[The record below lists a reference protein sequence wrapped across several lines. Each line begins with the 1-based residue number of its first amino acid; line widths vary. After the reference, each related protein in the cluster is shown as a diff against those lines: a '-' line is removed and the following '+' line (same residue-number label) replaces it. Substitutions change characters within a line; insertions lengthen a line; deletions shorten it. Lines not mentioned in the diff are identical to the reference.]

1 MYGKMSQMKRYE
13 VRPPAPREIHE
24 NLAPHPEFLRNLL
37 FARGIESL
45 EEAKRFLEP
54 SYDDHTHN
62 PFLIAGMDKAVQRIV
77 KAIKNNESLVIY
89 SDYDHD
95 GIPGGVILH
104 DFFKK
109 IGYKN
114 FSNYIPHRYTEGYGL
129 NEKAVETLS
138 EEGATLIIT
147 VDCGINDVLPVQRA
161 NELRVDVIITDH
173 HLTQEILPQAFVIL
187 NSKQD
192 HCDYPNQML
201 CGAAVAFKLVQALL
215 SFPYGEVSDNKQK
228 TLAEYFGVG
237 SGWEKWLLDL
247 VGISTIADMVP
258 LVGEN
263 RVLARYGLTVLQKTR
278 RPGLQKLLRRMNI
291 RQNNIT
297 EDDIGF
303 MIAPRINA
311 ASRMGD
317 PRLAFDLLS
326 STDED
331 GKSDA
336 LATELE
342 KLNNE
347 RKGVVA
353 SMVKEMRRALLE
365 REKILDVVVMG
376 RPSWRPGLLG
386 LAANNILEEHNR
398 PVFLWG
404 REGGETLKGSCRS
417 DGSVN
422 LLELMQEVPKGIFGE
437 FGGHAVSGGFSVHP
451 EKIHYLEEHIIEAY
465 QKTKKESESK
475 KVLIDKKINVIDV
488 DWPLWDMISLLAP
501 FGIENPKPLFLLEG
515 EMVKSV
521 RKFGKKEEHTEI
533 IFEKGKGAPL
543 KAISFFNAGL
553 DREVKE
559 GEKIS
564 LVANLDKS
572 FFGYRPELRLRIVEL
587 L

>member
-13 VRPPAPREIHE
+13 VRPPAPKEVYE
-24 NLAPHPEFLRNLL
+24 ALALYPEFIRDLL
-37 FARGIESL
+37 FARGITTIEN
-45 EEAKRFLEP
+45 ADRFLNL

-62 PFLIAGMDKAVQRIV
+62 PFLIAGMKEAVQRIV
-77 KAIKNNESLVIY
+77 KAIIDNERIVIY

-114 FSNYIPHRYTEGYGL
+114 FSNYIPHRYAEGYGL
-129 NEKAVETLS
+129 NQKAVEKLF

-161 NELRVDVIITDH
+161 NELGVDVIITDH
-173 HLTQEILPQAFVIL
+173 HLTQEILPPAFVIL

-192 HCDYPNQML
+192 HCDYPNEML

-215 SFPYGEVSDNKQK
+215 RFPYGEVSDSKQK
-228 TLAEYFGVG
+228 TLAEHFGVS

-278 RPGLQKLLRRMNI
+278 RPGLQKLLSRMNI

-326 STDED
+326 SVDED
-331 GKSDA
+331 GKSGA
-336 LATELE
+336 LASELE

-353 SMVKEMRRALLE
+353 SMVKEMRHALSE
-365 REKILDVVVMG
+365 REKILDVVVIG

-422 LLELMQEVPKGIFGE
+422 LLELMQAVPKGIFGE

-451 EKIHYLEEHIIEAY
+451 EKIHYLEDCIIEAY
-465 QKTKKESESK
+465 QKTKKELESK
-475 KVLIDKKINVIDV
+475 EVLVDKKISVSDV

-501 FGIENPKPLFLLEG
+501 FGVENPKPLFLLEG
-515 EMVKSV
+515 EVVKSV

-533 IFEKGKGAPL
+533 LFEKGKGTPI
-543 KAISFFNAGL
+543 KAISFFSAGL
-553 DREVKE
+553 GREVKE
-559 GEKIS
+559 GEKIN
-564 LVANLDKS
+564 LVANLEKS

>member
-1 MYGKMSQMKRYE
+1 MSQMKRYA
-13 VRPPAPREIHE
+13 VRPPAPKEVHE
-24 NLAPHPEFLRNLL
+24 SLAPYPEFLRDLL
-37 FARGIESL
+37 FARGIETL
-45 EEAKRFLEP
+45 KDAEHFLSP
-54 SYDDHTHN
+54 SYDDHTHS
-62 PFLIAGMDKAVQRIV
+62 PFLIAGMDKAVGRIV
-77 KAIKNNESLVIY
+77 KAIKDNERLVIY

-129 NEKAVETLS
+129 NAGAIESLHSEGTTLV
-138 EEGATLIIT
+138 IT
-147 VDCGINDVLPVQRA
+147 VDCGINDVSPVERA
-161 NELRVDVIITDH
+161 NELGVDVIVTDH
-173 HLTQEILPQAFVIL
+173 HLTQEVLPPAFVIL

-192 HCDYPNQML
+192 HCDYPNDML

-215 SFPYGEVSDNKQK
+215 SFPYGEVSGVKEE
-228 TLAEYFGVG
+228 TLGEYFDVPL
-237 SGWEKWLLDL
+237 GWEKWLLDL

-278 RPGLQKLLRRMNI
+278 RPGLQKLLSRMNI

-297 EDDIGF
+297 EDDVGF

-331 GKSDA
+331 GKSGA
-336 LATELE
+336 LALELE
-342 KLNNE
+342 KLNNA

-353 SMVKEMRRALLE
+353 SMVKEMRCTISE
-365 REKILDVVVMG
+365 REKISDVVVMG
-376 RPSWRPGLLG
+376 KPSWRPGLLG
-386 LAANNILEEHNR
+386 LAANKILEEHNR

-422 LLELMQEVPKGIFGE
+422 LLELMQAVPVGVFGE

-451 EKIHYLEEHIIEAY
+451 EKIHYLENYIIEAY

-475 KVLIDKKINVIDV
+475 ETLVDKKISVSDV
-488 DWPLWDMISLLAP
+488 DWPLWDMLSPLAP
-501 FGIENPKPLFLLEG
+501 FGVQNPKPLFLFEDATI
-515 EMVKSV
+515 KSV
-521 RKFGKKEEHTEI
+521 RKFGKKEEHIEI
-533 IFEKGKGAPL
+533 IFEKGKGSL
-543 KAISFFNAGL
+543 VKAISFFNAGMN
-553 DREVKE
+553 REVKE
-559 GEKIS
+559 GEKINM
-564 LVANLDKS
+564 VANLEKS
-572 FFGYRPELRLRIVEL
+572 FFGYRPELRLRIVEIL
-587 L
+587 

>member
-1 MYGKMSQMKRYE
+1 MKRYE
-13 VRPPAPREIHE
+13 VRPPAPKEVHE
-24 NLAPHPEFLRNLL
+24 ALALYPEFLRDLL
-37 FARGIESL
+37 FARGISAREN
-45 EEAKRFLEP
+45 ADRFLNL
-54 SYDDHTHN
+54 SYDDHTHD
-62 PFLIAGMDKAVQRIV
+62 PFLIAGMEKAVQRIV
-77 KAIKNNESLVIY
+77 KAIRDNEKIVIY

-129 NEKAVETLS
+129 NQKAVETLS

-147 VDCGINDVLPVQRA
+147 VDCGINDVLPVERA
-161 NELRVDVIITDH
+161 NELGVDVIITDH
-173 HLTQEILPQAFVIL
+173 HLTQEILPPAFVIL

-192 HCDYPNQML
+192 HCDYPNEML

-215 SFPYGEVSDNKQK
+215 RFPYGEVSDSKQK
-228 TLAEYFGVG
+228 TLAEHFGV
-237 SGWEKWLLDL
+237 SLGWEKWLLDL

-291 RQNNIT
+291 RQNTLT

-331 GKSDA
+331 GKSGA
-336 LATELE
+336 LASELE

-353 SMVKEMRRALLE
+353 SMVKEMRHALLE

-404 REGGETLKGSCRS
+404 REGSETLKGSCRS
-417 DGSVN
+417 NGSVN
-422 LLELMQEVPKGIFGE
+422 LLELMQAVPKGIFGE

-451 EKIHYLEEHIIEAY
+451 EKIHYLEERIIEAY

-475 KVLIDKKINVIDV
+475 KVLIDKKISATDV

-501 FGIENPKPLFLLEG
+501 FGIENQKPLFLLEG
-515 EMVKSV
+515 EMIKSV

-533 IFEKGKGAPL
+533 IFEKGKGMPL

-553 DREVKE
+553 GREVKE
-559 GEKIS
+559 GEKIN

>member
-1 MYGKMSQMKRYE
+1 MKSYL
-13 VRPPAPREIHE
+13 VRPSAPKEIHE
-24 NLAPHPEFLRNLL
+24 NLVSYPELLRDFL
-37 FARGIESL
+37 FFRGIETS
-45 EEAKRFLEP
+45 ESAERFLSP
-54 SYDDHTHN
+54 SYDDHTHD
-62 PFLIAGMDKAVQRIV
+62 PFLIAGMEKAAERVV
-77 KAIKNNESLVIY
+77 KGIKNNEKITIY

-129 NEKAVETLS
+129 NAEAIESLHSEGTTLM
-138 EEGATLIIT
+138 IT

-161 NELRVDVIITDH
+161 NELGVDVIVTDH
-173 HLTQEILPQAFVIL
+173 HLTQETLPPAYVIL

-192 HCDYPNQML
+192 HCDYPNDML
-201 CGAAVAFKLVQALL
+201 CGAAVAFKLVQALFR
-215 SFPYGEVSDNKQK
+215 FPYEKTSDGKQETLGEHFGVSD
-228 TLAEYFGVG
+228 
-237 SGWEKWLLDL
+237 GWEKWLLDL

-263 RVLARYGLTVLQKTR
+263 RVFARYGLTVLKKTR
-278 RPGLQKLLRRMNI
+278 RPGLQKLLSKVNI

-326 STDED
+326 SNDED
-331 GKSDA
+331 GKSGA
-336 LATELE
+336 LAFQLE
-342 KLNNE
+342 KLNNA

-353 SMVKEMRRALLE
+353 SMVKEMRHTLSE
-365 REKILDVVVMG
+365 REKISDVVVMG

-422 LLELMQEVPKGIFGE
+422 LLELMQAVPKGVFGE
-437 FGGHAVSGGFSVHP
+437 FGGHSVSGGFSIHP
-451 EKIHYLEEHIIEAY
+451 EKVHHLEDYIIEAY
-465 QKTKKESESK
+465 QKTKKKSESK
-475 KVLIDKKINVIDV
+475 QILIDKKIKMSEI

-501 FGIENPKPLFLLEG
+501 FGVQNPKPLFLLED
-515 EMVKSV
+515 ETVKSV

-533 IFEKGKGAPL
+533 IFEKGNGAPL
-543 KAISFFNAGL
+543 KAISFFDSGL
-553 DREVKE
+553 NRKIKE
-559 GEKIS
+559 GEKIT
-564 LVANLDKS
+564 LVANLEKS
-572 FFGYRPELRLRIVEL
+572 FFGYRPELRLRIVEIL
-587 L
+587 

>member
-1 MYGKMSQMKRYE
+1 MPQMKSYLIRS
-13 VRPPAPREIHE
+13 PAPQEVHE
-24 NLAPHPEFLRNLL
+24 TLASYPEFLRDLL
-37 FARGIESL
+37 FTRGIETF
-45 EEAKRFLEP
+45 EMAKIFLSP
-54 SYDDHTHN
+54 SYDDHTHG
-62 PFLIAGMDKAVQRIV
+62 PFLIAGMDRAVGRIV
-77 KAIKNNESLVIY
+77 KAIKDNERLAIY

-129 NEKAVETLS
+129 NKGAIEKLS
-138 EEGATLIIT
+138 EEGVTLIIT
-147 VDCGINDVLPVQRA
+147 VDCGINDVSPVERA
-161 NELRVDVIITDH
+161 NELGVDVIITDH
-173 HLTQEILPQAFVIL
+173 HLTQEVLPPAFVIL

-192 HCDYPNQML
+192 HCDYPNDML

-215 SFPYGEVSDNKQK
+215 RFPYGEVLGGKEE
-228 TLAEYFGVG
+228 TLGEHFDVPL
-237 SGWEKWLLDL
+237 GWEKWLLDL

-258 LVGEN
+258 LIGEN

-278 RPGLQKLLRRMNI
+278 RPGLQKLLSKVNI

-297 EDDIGF
+297 EDDVGF

-331 GKSDA
+331 GKSGA
-336 LATELE
+336 LSAELE
-342 KLNNE
+342 KLNNA

-353 SMVKEMRRALLE
+353 SMVKEMRHSLLE
-365 REKILDVVVMG
+365 RGRIPSVVVMG
-376 RPSWRPGLLG
+376 KPSWRPGLLG
-386 LAANNILEEHNR
+386 LAANNLLEEYNR

-404 REGGETLKGSCRS
+404 REGGENLKGSCRS
-417 DGSVN
+417 DGTVN
-422 LLELMQEVPKGIFGE
+422 LLELMQAVPSGVFGE
-437 FGGHAVSGGFSVHP
+437 FGGHAVSGGFSVNP

-465 QKTKKESESK
+465 QKTKKELEPK
-475 KVLIDKKINVIDV
+475 KVLVDKKISASDV

-501 FGIENPKPLFLLEG
+501 FGVENPKPLFLLED
-515 EMVKSV
+515 EIVKSV
-521 RKFGKKEEHTEI
+521 KKFGKKAEHTEI
-533 IFEKGKGAPL
+533 VFEKGKGASV

-553 DREVKE
+553 DRELKE
-559 GEKIS
+559 GEKIN
-564 LVANLDKS
+564 LVANLEKS
-572 FFGYRPELRLRIVEL
+572 FFGYRPELRLRVVEL